1 MGKSVSL
8 TVYKRGQLAKLT
20 RCNSETIRYYEK
32 INLLPEP
39 TRGSNGYRYYNND
52 HLQRLGFIMKSKSL
66 GFSNDKIRELL
77 EISRGIG
84 QHTRA
89 EAKALTESHLEQVR
103 QRISDLKKIET
114 TLSQISHQC
123 DGANESADHCPILLS
138 LFDQNLAKV

>member
-1 MGKSVSL
+1 MSL
-8 TVYKRGQLAKLT
+8 ETYKRGQLAALT
-20 RCNSETIRYYEK
+20 GCNGETIRYYEK
-32 INLLPEP
+32 IKLLPEP
-39 TRGSNGYRYYNND
+39 ARGSNGYRYYNND

-66 GFSNDKIRELL
+66 GFDNDNIRDLL

-89 EAKALTESHLEQVR
+89 EAKALTENHLEQVR

-114 TLSQISHQC
+114 TLSKISHQC

-138 LFDQNLAKV
+138 LFDQN